1 MLCLAAGSVGQTTIT
16 ATAAGGIT
24 ASSTLKVEKIIV
36 NIADTD
42 IWVPYP
48 TYTGGKVKPS
58 VQVKYEGETLKAGK
72 DYTYTYTKASKAG
85 QYIRI
90 TIKGKGSYKGS
101 ISGYVNYVKV
111 RAYKTSIMALIV
123 LLSV

>member
-1 MLCLAAGSVGQTTIT
+1 MPKKRGKSFLSFLELLCLAAGSVGQTTIT

-48 TYTGGKVKPS
+48 TYTGGK
-58 VQVKYEGETLKAGK
+58 
-72 DYTYTYTKASKAG
+72 
-85 QYIRI
+85 
-90 TIKGKGSYKGS
+90 
-101 ISGYVNYVKV
+101 
-111 RAYKTSIMALIV
+111 
-123 LLSV
+123 

>member
-36 NIADTD
+36 NIADPD

-48 TYTGGKVKPS
+48 TYTGGK
-58 VQVKYEGETLKAGK
+58 
-72 DYTYTYTKASKAG
+72 
-85 QYIRI
+85 
-90 TIKGKGSYKGS
+90 
-101 ISGYVNYVKV
+101 
-111 RAYKTSIMALIV
+111 
-123 LLSV
+123 

>member
-1 MLCLAAGSVGQTTIT
+1 MIT

-48 TYTGGKVKPS
+48 TYTGGK
-58 VQVKYEGETLKAGK
+58 QNLNGTIM
-72 DYTYTYTKASKAG
+72 SK
-85 QYIRI
+85 
-90 TIKGKGSYKGS
+90 
-101 ISGYVNYVKV
+101 
-111 RAYKTSIMALIV
+111 
-123 LLSV
+123 

>member
-1 MLCLAAGSVGQTTIT
+1 MLCLAAESVGQTTIT

-48 TYTGGKVKPS
+48 TYTGGK
-58 VQVKYEGETLKAGK
+58 
-72 DYTYTYTKASKAG
+72 
-85 QYIRI
+85 
-90 TIKGKGSYKGS
+90 
-101 ISGYVNYVKV
+101 
-111 RAYKTSIMALIV
+111 
-123 LLSV
+123 